1 MADCHVVIQGRPND
15 DLLGATGTVG
25 LIFDGRSIILVD
37 AGDPWN
43 GAEILQEL
51 QNFNAIPSQITHVVI
66 THGHL
71 DHCANL
77 GLFPNATII
86 MDWDIGRKSKENSR
100 KVEYSVIS
108 NWPFKITEN
117 CEIKNLTGHTASDT
131 VAIVQDKKN
140 KKLVIYSGDLIEDSQ
155 DLPKFENSQL
165 QLLSEECGDDLLL
178 SQEFIFGSADM
189 TEPGPSGCSSQP
201 PAQLQ
206 ASCAICFED
215 LRQSDKISALVCGH
229 IYHHGC
235 IAQWIAAKRQ
245 CPSCRRNVPK
255 NGFVEKLFF
264 DVQRLDGEAE
274 KQPDIDYREEHFKLK
289 KVLQIEKENVER
301 LDSENKCLKTE
312 IKSLE
317 KKIIKEKDRYRTE
330 VPKLQSTIHQLTTS
344 SEETEYLRNQLK
356 EAKNKVKVTE
366 FYKILTTHSDQAEK
380 QLGEY
385 LRKNGSLDTE
395 KFFQLQKAQIS
406 DLADKRREAAR
417 EIERLKTD
425 KHSMQKKAREDAA
438 TIRTLKQSILE
449 LRERANVDTPISN
462 KRLRAVLETETP
474 PAAKRISM
482 GFDDSSQL
490 INHDL
495 SCSEKQENKTP
506 QSSIIPKPSS
516 SSKGFNFESDD
527 DDEYFR
533 TPKLNSKKLDENKKK
548 VVEEVSNV
556 SEDLFDFDI
565 DVPQSIMD
573 RLAAKP
579 AKNVFKLKPTIPKF
593 SKEPI
598 LQSRTS
604 VNSSILNVSP
614 PQSMKNGIAAKLSS
628 TTSKPTE
635 KPKSSMESTMKRYQS
650 AGILP
655 KKPSTSSVQKTSRIS
670 SFFTRTNS
678 SSSVITEPARDYV
691 TLD

>member
-1 MADCHVVIQGRPND
+1 
-15 DLLGATGTVG
+15 
-25 LIFDGRSIILVD
+25 
-37 AGDPWN
+37 
-43 GAEILQEL
+43 
-51 QNFNAIPSQITHVVI
+51 
-66 THGHL
+66 
-71 DHCANL
+71 
-77 GLFPNATII
+77 
-86 MDWDIGRKSKENSR
+86 
-100 KVEYSVIS
+100 
-108 NWPFKITEN
+108 
-117 CEIKNLTGHTASDT
+117 
-131 VAIVQDKKN
+131 
-140 KKLVIYSGDLIEDSQ
+140 
-155 DLPKFENSQL
+155 
-165 QLLSEECGDDLLL
+165 
-178 SQEFIFGSADM
+178 M
-189 TEPGPSGCSSQP
+189 TESGQTGCSSQP
-201 PAQLQ
+201 SEQLQ
-206 ASCAICFED
+206 GSCAICFED

-274 KQPDIDYREEHFKLK
+274 KQPEIDYREEHFKLNRAF
-289 KVLQIEKENVER
+289 QIEKVNAEK

-317 KKIIKEKDRYRTE
+317 KKIIKEKDKYRTD
-330 VPKLQSTIHQLTTS
+330 VPKLQSTIDQLTTS

-395 KFFQLQKAQIS
+395 KFFQLQKAQIK
-406 DLADKRREAAR
+406 DLTEKRREAAR
-417 EIERLKTD
+417 EIENLKTD
-425 KHSMQKKAREDAA
+425 KHSMQKKAKENAA

-449 LRERANVDTPISN
+449 LRERANVETPINN

-490 INHDL
+490 INHDSL
-495 SCSEKQENKTP
+495 CSEQQQENKTP
-506 QSSIIPKPSS
+506 QTSTIPKPSS

-533 TPKLNSKKLDENKKK
+533 TPKMNTKKINEKKK
-548 VVEEVSNV
+548 KELEKKSTV
-556 SEDLFDFDI
+556 SEDSFDFDI
-565 DVPQSIMD
+565 NVPQSIID

-579 AKNVFKLKPTIPKF
+579 AKNVFKLKPTIPKL
-593 SKEPI
+593 SKEPV
-598 LQSRTS
+598 LQSQKS
-604 VNSSILNVSP
+604 MSPSIFNISP
-614 PQSMKNGIAAKLSS
+614 PQSMKNVIATTFSS
-628 TTSKPTE
+628 ITSKPAE
-635 KPKSSMESTMKRYQS
+635 KPRNYMESTMKRYQS

-655 KKPSTSSVQKTSRIS
+655 KKPSTAASSQQKTSRIS
-670 SFFTRTNS
+670 SFFTRTTS
-678 SSSVITEPARDYV
+678 SSSVNTEPTRDYV